1 MVMNSQNENE
11 IEIRISEL
19 DNLIRR
25 CLVTFGLAEDEA
37 KLIRDVLMYA
47 ELRGKSQGLAKIVER
62 TVEPA
67 KDAQP
72 MEISNKGLVVSHI
85 RCRGEVGMIVLNR
98 AANIA
103 CDAALSYG
111 LGAVS
116 TSHTASSTGS
126 IGYYAEKIAE
136 RDCVAIVLAGSPSVM
151 AVANGTEPVM
161 GTNPVAIAVP
171 TDDGPLVFD
180 MATSAVTWFELIDAA
195 RTGRRIDPDLALNR
209 LGEPTTD
216 PKEAMA
222 GALRAFGGYKGSGLG
237 LMFELLTGPLTGA
250 AIAGDEVDNRGNL
263 VIALNPDNFAGLE
276 QFKHRSSTLLR
287 HIQNGRPERHSVPV
301 LLPGLGSRRRAAACL
316 DRGFVTVDRDII
328 NRLNILAEN

>member
-1 MVMNSQNENE
+1 MNSQIEKENG
-11 IEIRISEL
+11 IEIRIDEL
-19 DNLIRR
+19 DDLIRR
-25 CLVTFGLAEDEA
+25 CLARFGLAEDEA

-72 MEISNKGLVVSHI
+72 MEITSNGLVVSHI
-85 RCRGEVGMIVLNR
+85 RCRGQVGMVVLNR

-103 CDAALSYG
+103 CDTALAYG

-136 RDCVAIVLAGSPSVM
+136 RDCVAIVLAGSPAVM

-161 GTNPVAIAVP
+161 GTNPVAIAIP

-195 RTGRRIDPDLALNR
+195 RTGRSIDPDLALNR

-216 PKEAMA
+216 PNEALA
-222 GALRAFGGYKGSGLG
+222 GALRTFAGYKGSGLG

-250 AIAGDEVDNRGNL
+250 AIVGDGVDNRGNL
-263 VIALNPDNFAGLE
+263 VIAINPENFAGLK
-276 QFKHRSSTLLR
+276 QFKHRSSSLLR
-287 HIQNGRPERHSVPV
+287 HIQKGRPERPSVPV
-301 LLPGLGSRRRAAACL
+301 LLPGEGSRRRAAACL
-316 DRGFVTVDRDII
+316 DRGVVTVDRDII
-328 NRLNILAEN
+328 NQLTSLADS